1 MNKLN
6 YSNSILIMI
15 FCILIT
21 GKSFSNTAANQ
32 KSRQFTVIIDPG
44 HGGNDPGAV
53 SKNVR
58 EKDVV
63 LGIGLK
69 LGKLI
74 SENHPD
80 VKVIYTRNTD
90 VFIPLIDRS
99 RIANKSKAD
108 LFISIHANICATP
121 SIRGTETFFLG
132 PAREGENFDVAKKE
146 NSVILLEDDYSTTY
160 EGFDPNSSESYIMF
174 EMAQSAYLKQ
184 SLYFADD
191 IQRQFKS
198 HGESPSRGVK
208 QAGFLVLRM
217 SSMPSVLIETG
228 FISNPTEANY
238 LSSEEGQ
245 QHIAL
250 SVFEAFKKFKN
261 KTSGSVIAD
270 NPEVIASRQKTQEP
284 SVKQEVHPE
293 NQKPAEKRKSE
304 VVDSTIHSQK
314 AYPEKVKTL
323 SLADS
328 NKTVKAIPISKKAE
342 PVKVE
347 TSSTADSNKIV
358 KTNAI
363 LKKAEPEKVET
374 ISLTDSHK
382 IVKTN
387 PTTYYSVQV
396 AASTTAMEPIAAN
409 FKGLK
414 NVRREK
420 DEKYY
425 RYYIGNEDSVDKL
438 TTLFKQVKLKIPQA
452 FIVSFVDGKRIP
464 LYAVLK

>member
-1 MNKLN
+1 
-6 YSNSILIMI
+6 MI
-15 FCILIT
+15 FCTIIA
-21 GKSFSNTAANQ
+21 GNSFSSTTVHQN
-32 KSRQFTVIIDPG
+32 SRQFTVVIDPG

-53 SKNVR
+53 SKNIR

-74 SENHPD
+74 SENNPE
-80 VKVIYTRNTD
+80 VKVIFTRNTD

-121 SIRGTETFFLG
+121 STRGTETFFLG

-191 IQRQFKS
+191 IQHQFKS
-198 HGESPSRGVK
+198 RNDSPNRGVK

-238 LSSEEGQ
+238 LNSEEGQ
-245 QHIAL
+245 QHIAF
-250 SVFEAFKKFKN
+250 SVYEAFKKFKN
-261 KTSGSVIAD
+261 KTSGTVAA
-270 NPEVIASRQKTQEP
+270 NTPEVIASHQKNQEP
-284 SVKQEVHPE
+284 SSKQEVHAE
-293 NQKPAEKRKSE
+293 NQKAAEKKKVE
-304 VVDSTIHSQK
+304 VDSTINSQK
-314 AYPEKVKTL
+314 AGPEKVETT

-328 NKTVKAIPISKKAE
+328 NMTVKTKAN
-342 PVKVE
+342 
-347 TSSTADSNKIV
+347 S
-358 KTNAI
+358 
-363 LKKAEPEKVET
+363 KKAEPEKVET
-374 ISLTDSHK
+374 SSSSDSNK
-382 IVKTN
+382 AVITN
-387 PTTYYSVQV
+387 PAAYYSVQI
-396 AASTTAMEPIAAN
+396 AASITSMEPNAGN

-414 NVRREK
+414 DVRREK
-420 DEKYY
+420 DDKYY
-425 RYYIGNEDSVDKL
+425 RYYIGNEDSVGKL
-438 TTLFKQVKLKIPQA
+438 TNLFKQAKLKFPQA
-452 FIVSFVDGKRIP
+452 FIVSFVNGKRIP
-464 LYAVLK
+464 LIGVLK